1 MFHHGMTVLRP
12 RYAAL
17 GLRDLLP
24 LERVM
29 VGSASQRAGA
39 FGGFHHPNQGYRH
52 LQMRALITM
61 YGDMRGDVPTVP
73 ELAVLDLL
81 RAYAHD
87 CLHYGSCRRYLMRG
101 GEVVRTQYGINYRQ
115 PNGRT
120 YSAPDVPGS
129 PTTRNIGT
137 VMEGACD
144 REARSITRQVAA
156 AHGVEYRD
164 GVDGFAFRD
173 VTGQLDSRDKPTGGT
188 PETAKYV
195 TSMLKYEAGVNA
207 RYAGFLDEMGQ
218 SESDALHDVILSAII
233 SGDLAELCAWL
244 DARHGPGTFAALFMS
259 RRYLSPD
266 TPEAEFRLAS

>member
-1 MFHHGMTVLRP
+1 MSALRP

-17 GLRDLLP
+17 GLRNLLP
-24 LERVM
+24 LDRVL
-29 VGSASQRAGA
+29 VGSTSQRSGA

-52 LQMRALITM
+52 LQMYALITM
-61 YGDMRGDVPTVP
+61 HGDMAGSMPAVPP
-73 ELAVLDLL
+73 LAVLDLL

-115 PNGRT
+115 PSGQT

-129 PTTRNIGT
+129 ASTRNIGT

-144 REARSITRQVAA
+144 REARSITRQTAA
-156 AHGVEYRD
+156 MYGIEYRE
-164 GVDGFAFRD
+164 GVNGFAFRD
-173 VTGQLDSRDKPTGGT
+173 VTGQLDDRDRPTGQA

-195 TSMLKYEAGVNA
+195 ASMLKYEANVNA
-207 RYAGFLDEMGQ
+207 RYAGFLDEIGL
-218 SESDALHDVILSAII
+218 SESDGLHDATLSAII
-233 SGDLAELCAWL
+233 SGDLTGLCAWL

-259 RRYLSPD
+259 RRYLSP
-266 TPEAEFRLAS
+266 PEFTLAS